1 MDRRKNPRKMVTHP
15 LEVRDLNRG
24 VALGHLADIGLDG
37 LMLLCPEVVPASRVY
52 ALALDLPGELGQ
64 GAQAEFG
71 AESLWTETSL
81 EPGRYWV
88 GFHIID
94 ISPANQERLRQ
105 LVALF

>member
-1 MDRRKNPRKMVTHP
+1 MVTRP

-24 VALGHLADIGLDG
+24 VALGHLADVGLDG
-37 LMLLCPEVVPASRVY
+37 LMLLCPEAVPANRVY
-52 ALALDLPGELGQ
+52 SLALDLPGELEGT
-64 GAQAEFG
+64 QAEFG
-71 AESLWTETSL
+71 AESLWAETSL

-94 ISPANQERLRQ
+94 ISPQNQERLRQ